1 MPDIRVDNV
10 SFTYAGESQPVLHSI
25 QCTIS
30 EGEFVLLVG
39 PSGCGKSTLALTLAG
54 LIPSRIAGSLTGE
67 TYLGD
72 RKMSGMEIREAAQH
86 IGMVFQNP
94 DEQLVHIDVE
104 SEVAFGPENL
114 ALPQAEIERRVTDML
129 RYTNMEHLRKEE
141 IFALSGGQKQRVAIA
156 AMLAMQS
163 RVLVL
168 DEPTSD
174 LDPVGTQEVMSV
186 LHTLNKQYGWTIVL
200 VEHKIDEVIPW
211 VDRVVLMETG
221 RIILDASPREAFAD
235 LVPWQRLGV
244 AVPQMVQLAHGL
256 PGAFAHGL
264 PLSVDEAYEVLR
276 DTPYARALQ
285 QRADLPGCNG
295 NGVTSFTDQVLSW
308 KGVHLAYGEKTVL
321 KDVNL
326 DVQEQEWIALVG
338 ANGAGKTSLASLA
351 MGFQAPT
358 SGTIWYRGQPVK
370 PGNISRQAEKMAYLF
385 QSADK
390 MLFTPTVEQELLFGL
405 KHQRKSRSNVP
416 YDIDQLLEVIDLVAT
431 RKINPFHLSHGQRKR
446 LAIGTLLARY
456 PRVLILDEPT
466 TGQDLGHAEAFLSF
480 LQQLREKEQLTYLM
494 ITHNMELVA
503 HYATRMIVLNDAQI
517 VLDGPPSEVFAHVE
531 DLVSFGILP
540 PSIARLYARLC
551 SNQVGKVVLSV
562 NDFIQALQPIE
573 ALS

>member
-10 SFTYAGESQPVLHSI
+10 SFTYAGGSQPVLHSI

-30 EGEFVLLVG
+30 EGEFVLLAG
-39 PSGCGKSTLALTLAG
+39 PSGCGKSTLALSLAG

-67 TYLGD
+67 IYLGE
-72 RKMSGMEIREAAQH
+72 RKMSGMGIYEVAQH

-114 ALPQAEIERRVTDML
+114 ALPQVEIERRISDAL
-129 RYTNMEHLRKEE
+129 RYTNMEHMRKEE

-174 LDPVGTQEVMSV
+174 LDPVGTQEVMNV
-186 LHTLNKQYGWTIVL
+186 LRTLNKQYGWTIVL

-211 VDRVVLMETG
+211 VDRVVLMEAG
-221 RIILDASPREAFAD
+221 RIILDAPPREAFAD
-235 LVPWQRLGV
+235 LAPWQRLGV
-244 AVPQMVQLAHGL
+244 AVPQMVQLAHEL
-256 PGAFAHGL
+256 PDAFVHGL

-276 DTPYARALQ
+276 DTSYACILQ
-285 QRADLPGCNG
+285 QRAGLPISER
-295 NGVTSFTDQVLSW
+295 NGVTSSTDQVLSW
-308 KGVHLAYGEKTVL
+308 KDVHLAYGEKAVL
-321 KDVNL
+321 RDVSLNIY
-326 DVQEQEWIALVG
+326 EQEWVALVG

-358 SGTIWYRGQPVK
+358 SGTIRYQGRPVK
-370 PGNISRQAEKMAYLF
+370 PGKISQQAEKMAYLF

-405 KHQRKSRSNVP
+405 KHQRKSRSNVS
-416 YDIDQLLEVIDLVAT
+416 YDIHTLLEVIDLVAA
-431 RKINPFHLSHGQRKR
+431 RKMNPFHLSHGQRKR

-456 PRVLILDEPT
+456 PHVLILDEPT
-466 TGQDLGHAEAFLSF
+466 TGQDLGHAEAFLEF
-480 LQQLREKEQLTYLM
+480 LQQLRKKEQLTYLM
-494 ITHNMELVA
+494 ITHNMESVA
-503 HYATRMIVLNDAQI
+503 RYATRMIVLNNAQI
-517 VLDGPPSEVFAHVE
+517 VLDGHPSEVFAHVE
-531 DLVSFGILP
+531 DLAAFGILP
-540 PSIARLYARLC
+540 PSIAQLHARLC
-551 SNQVGKVVLSV
+551 NNQIGEVALSV
-562 NDFIQALQPIE
+562 HDFIQALKPIE